1 MTVGVKT
8 IEGTIFEGQIA
19 KKVTLG
25 DTGGGSGAVTNLDI
39 KVDTQTPP
47 NSAIFTSQ
55 RQKQLTV
62 AIRNNSSTAIDD
74 VKIVRVFQDGTESV
88 ESQSA
93 GPFGDGDGP
102 TFVFSYNVPKFFVRL
117 DAAGATNFF
126 IEVDNGG
133 IS

>member
-1 MTVGVKT
+1 MAVSVGT
-8 IEGTIFEGQIA
+8 IEGTIYEGQIA
-19 KKVTLG
+19 KKVTL
-25 DTGGGSGAVTNLDI
+25 TGSGATNNIDI

-47 NSAIFTSQ
+47 NNAIFTSQ

-62 AIRNNSSTAIDD
+62 AIKNNTTTQIDD

-93 GPFGDGDGP
+93 GPFGQDAGP

-117 DAAGATNFF
+117 DAAGATNLF

-133 IS
+133 VS

>member
-1 MTVGVKT
+1 MAVGVKT
-8 IEGTIFEGQIA
+8 IEGTIYEGQIA

-88 ESQSA
+88 ESTSA

-133 IS
+133 VS

>member
-8 IEGTIFEGQIA
+8 IEGTIYEGQIA

-39 KVDTQTPP
+39 KVDTETPP

-62 AIRNNSSTAIDD
+62 AIKNNTSTQIDD

-93 GPFGDGDGP
+93 GPFGQDAGP

-133 IS
+133 VS

>member
-1 MTVGVKT
+1 MAVGVKT
-8 IEGTIFEGQIA
+8 IEGTIYEGQVA

-25 DTGGGSGAVTNLDI
+25 DIGSGTGAVTNLDI
-39 KVDTQTPP
+39 KVDTETPP
-47 NSAIFTSQ
+47 NYAIFTSQ
-55 RQKQLTV
+55 RQRQLTV
-62 AIRNNSSTAIDD
+62 AIKNNSSTTIDD

-88 ESQSA
+88 ESESA

-102 TFVFSYNVPKFFVRL
+102 TFVFSYNIPKFFVRL

-133 IS
+133 VS

>member
-1 MTVGVKT
+1 MATVGT

-19 KKVTLG
+19 KKVTL
-25 DTGGGSGAVTNLDI
+25 TGGGSSNDLDI
-39 KVDTQTPP
+39 KVDAQTPP

-62 AIRNNSSTAIDD
+62 AIRNNTSTQISD

-88 ESQSA
+88 ESTSA

-102 TFVFSYNVPKFFVRL
+102 TFVFSYNIPKFFVRL
-117 DAAGATNFF
+117 DAAGNTNFF